1 MWVIKEGNGM
11 FVGQSVHVL
20 DNKSRLVLP
29 AKYRSQLSSTVY
41 LSLDLD
47 SCLSIYSEETYSKK
61 AQNIN
66 NLDDFDKNSR
76 ALKRIFFANSF
87 EVTLDKQGRIMIP
100 KYLLEKVDI
109 EKQIVII
116 GAFDHIQLFSTKV
129 IDGLLTEDENQYED
143 LAAKLKGSKENGI

>member
-29 AKYRSQLSSTVY
+29 AKYRSQLSSIVY

-47 SCLSIYSEETYSKK
+47 SCLSIYSEEIYSKK
-61 AQNIN
+61 AQNMN
-66 NLDDFDKNSR
+66 DLDDFDKNSR

-87 EVTLDKQGRIMIP
+87 EVALDKQGRIMIP

-129 IDGLLTEDENQYED
+129 IDGLLTEDENQYEE

>member
-1 MWVIKEGNGM
+1 MWVIKEENGM

-47 SCLSIYSEETYSKK
+47 SCLSIYSEEIYSKK

>member
-1 MWVIKEGNGM
+1 M

>member
-1 MWVIKEGNGM
+1 M

-29 AKYRSQLSSTVY
+29 AKYRSQLSSIVY

-47 SCLSIYSEETYSKK
+47 SCLSIYSEEIYSKK
-61 AQNIN
+61 AQNMN
-66 NLDDFDKNSR
+66 DLDDFDKNSR

-87 EVTLDKQGRIMIP
+87 EVALDKQGRIMIP

-129 IDGLLTEDENQYED
+129 IDGLLTEDENQYEE

>member
-1 MWVIKEGNGM
+1 M

-47 SCLSIYSEETYSKK
+47 SCLSIYSEEIYSKK

>member
-1 MWVIKEGNGM
+1 M

-29 AKYRSQLSSTVY
+29 AKYRSQVSSTVY